1 MIPKASLIRVSAFQ
15 NYNICT
21 CQLNPV
27 PLSEM
32 QGTAN
37 GGQHQ
42 ATDRA
47 TDPARVPVTITIT
60 HGMVGLCIYLVL
72 LLYKART
79 RMQREVLSYHIIN
92 GGV

>member
-1 MIPKASLIRVSAFQ
+1 MNVLCLLIPKASLIRVSAFH
-15 NYNICT
+15 NYNICA
-21 CQLNPV
+21 CQLYPV

-60 HGMVGLCIYLVL
+60 HGMVSMVGHRAADLPCIVTFNQQDQD
-72 LLYKART
+72 A
-79 RMQREVLSYHIIN
+79 E
-92 GGV
+92 